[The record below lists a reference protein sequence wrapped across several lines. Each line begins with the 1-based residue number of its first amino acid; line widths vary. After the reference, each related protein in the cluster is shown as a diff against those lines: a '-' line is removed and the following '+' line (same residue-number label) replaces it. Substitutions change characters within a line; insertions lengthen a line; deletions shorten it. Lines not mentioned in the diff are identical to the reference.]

1 MSVRYL
7 RTSRIH
13 LPASLG
19 STGIT
24 PLQRYYGRSDFSMA
38 GSSCRRGDNEHRHD
52 AMEISLLH
60 VHGLP
65 TIPPPTTP
73 RRPAIALTRYPSAWR
88 ASRSGSRLRQLPA
101 GSPQTQGRIAFVILR
116 TGRSPPVAPHDAS
129 RRRSYIRFQAGER
142 VPGGDSH
149 PPDHA
154 RSQAHWQGQALR
166 LPLGA
171 EGHVQ
176 FPRASSPSLAC
187 PCHPRRG
194 RAAGS
199 RTVIQ
204 NALWPVSSR
213 PMMSSWMVSVPS

>member
-1 MSVRYL
+1 MQNNPCAAKKAFVASFHVVGVQRRQHALRPLHSVRPTTTLRARPGLLRLVEPPGALPPVSVRYL

-142 VPGGDSH
+142 VPGGGL
-149 PPDHA
+149 PP
-154 RSQAHWQGQALR
+154 
-166 LPLGA
+166 P
-171 EGHVQ
+171 
-176 FPRASSPSLAC
+176 
-187 PCHPRRG
+187 
-194 RAAGS
+194 
-199 RTVIQ
+199 
-204 NALWPVSSR
+204 
-213 PMMSSWMVSVPS
+213 